1 MELFKNELF
10 VFMIEESKMNT
21 ALENMY
27 AGRELQSVLFYSVC
41 AKYGLTLAELLVLL
55 YLAGNKSAG
64 TATDIVDKLKLTKSH
79 VSMSVRALK
88 KRGYLKGTYE
98 KGDRRTIRLSLCEA
112 AALPVAEAK
121 DAESRFI
128 AIMENGFSEK
138 DREVFQD
145 YLSRA
150 TYNMNAFLSSAGD

>member
-1 MELFKNELF
+1 
-10 VFMIEESKMNT
+10 MNT

-79 VSMSVRALK
+79 VSMSVRGA
-88 KRGYLKGTYE
+88 
-98 KGDRRTIRLSLCEA
+98 
-112 AALPVAEAK
+112 
-121 DAESRFI
+121 
-128 AIMENGFSEK
+128 
-138 DREVFQD
+138 
-145 YLSRA
+145 
-150 TYNMNAFLSSAGD
+150 